1 MSACLIGASY
11 TLSVKQKNY
20 LRLRHLIVN
29 LHLPLVCQ
37 LLLQFD
43 FAVFLLFLRFWLVQL
58 RSHQI
63 LTCFFFL
70 LFGRTVEFPKFMLA
84 FLVAVLISWFRW
96 SRVFFVLIIFCI
108 LYCSPLVIWF
118 FLTRNSASASVFTF
132 LYLFCLCLFSVLLL
146 LLLLLLCFLSCLGF
160 LSTGTLQDS
169 VVVLLRYQ
177 PLFVSKMLTD
187 FCFLGVVFP

>member
-1 MSACLIGASY
+1 MRVTPCLWNKKIICVFAIWLLTSICLLCVSY
-11 TLSVKQKNY
+11 YYSLTLPSFFCFFVSDWFNY
-20 LRLRHLIVN
+20 DRIK
-29 LHLPLVCQ
+29 
-37 LLLQFD
+37 
-43 FAVFLLFLRFWLVQL
+43 FWLV
-58 RSHQI
+58 
-63 LTCFFFL
+63 FFFL

-177 PLFVSKMLTD
+177 PLFVSKMSTD